1 MMKLLNL
8 LKYKKTDSLVIG
20 FTHVYCAPEQCTNTV
35 IAATPKFDMW
45 SFGIILY
52 ELMTNSLAWERQR
65 VPKYG
70 DDIPELRAIYDRRES
85 LFYGDSHRRLT
96 DK

>member
-1 MMKLLNL
+1 MKLLNL

-20 FTHVYCAPEQCTNTV
+20 FSPVYCAPEQKINTE
-35 IAATPKFDMW
+35 IKANPKFDMW
-45 SFGIILY
+45 SFGIILF

-65 VPKYG
+65 VPKNG
-70 DDIPELRAIYDRRES
+70 EVPELRAIYEKRES
-85 LFYGDSHRRLT
+85 LFVGNSHMKLT